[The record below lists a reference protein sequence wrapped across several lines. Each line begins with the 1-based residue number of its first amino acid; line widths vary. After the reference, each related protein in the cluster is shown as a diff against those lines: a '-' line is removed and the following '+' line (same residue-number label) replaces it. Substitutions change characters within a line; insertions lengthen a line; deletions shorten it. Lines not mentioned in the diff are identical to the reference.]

1 MENLDLII
9 LSSIVVTLFIVFGI
23 AMYRE
28 FSKMSEE
35 TYVYTK
41 ETGGRASMVNFV
53 GRLFDD
59 EAASKKMTAKQKDI
73 VYKAINRTISDME
86 SEGVYFSE
94 DVKEE
99 LKKQRDELHCEYSG
113 LPSVLSYDTKK
124 EESEEY
130 LIGHS

>member
-23 AMYRE
+23 AVYRE
-28 FSKMSEE
+28 FNEMSKKP
-35 TYVYTK
+35 YVYTK
-41 ETGGRASMVNFV
+41 ETGGRASLVNFV
-53 GRLFDD
+53 GRLFDN
-59 EAASKKMTAKQKDI
+59 ETASKKMTTKQKDI

-86 SEGVYFSE
+86 NEGVYFPQ

-99 LKKQRDELHCEYSG
+99 LKRQRDELHCEYSG
-113 LPSVLSYDTKK
+113 LPSVMAYADKK
-124 EESEEY
+124 EETEEY

>member
-35 TYVYTK
+35 TYVHTK
-41 ETGGRASMVNFV
+41 ETGGRASLVNFV
-53 GRLFDD
+53 GRIFDN
-59 EAASKKMTAKQKDI
+59 ETASKKMTTKQKDI
-73 VYKAINRTISDME
+73 VYKAIYRTIADME
-86 SEGVYFSE
+86 SEGVYFSQ

-113 LPSVLSYDTKK
+113 LPSVLSYSK
-124 EESEEY
+124 EEDKDDY

>member
-9 LSSIVVTLFIVFGI
+9 LSSIVVTLFVVFGI

-41 ETGGRASMVNFV
+41 ETGGRASLVHFM

-59 EAASKKMTAKQKDI
+59 ENASKKMTVKQKDI
-73 VYKAINRTISDME
+73 VYKAIYRTVADME
-86 SEGVYFSE
+86 SDGVYFPQ

-113 LPSVLSYDTKK
+113 LPSIMSYADKK
-124 EESEEY
+124 EENEEFF
-130 LIGHS
+130 IGHS